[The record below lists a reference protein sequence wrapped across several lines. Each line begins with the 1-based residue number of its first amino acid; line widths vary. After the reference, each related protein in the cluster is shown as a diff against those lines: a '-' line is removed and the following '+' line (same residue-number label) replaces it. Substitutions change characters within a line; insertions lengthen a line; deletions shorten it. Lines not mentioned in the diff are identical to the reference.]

1 MDLQTAG
8 RMISFMIGAAAIF
21 ILQFELNYPAYVAIP
36 AGIVGYTAARLL
48 FALIGVRKPTSK

>member
-8 RMISFMIGAAAIF
+8 RMISFVIGAAAIF

-36 AGIVGYTAARLL
+36 AGIVGYTTSRLV
-48 FALIGVRKPTSK
+48 FALIGAKQSNSK